1 MNGSRNRTD
10 DAAAALGAQY
20 SGIAAIYDRLMVGV
34 DYEAWADY
42 VTRLIR
48 HWGGDSRSL
57 IDLACGTGSS
67 TLPFARRGYAIEGM
81 DLSEAMLR
89 QARIKAKQE
98 ALPVRFFQ
106 GDLRSFKTDKQYDL
120 ALLFQD
126 GLNYLLTD
134 SELAAALKCV
144 YRCLNPGGLFIFDL
158 TRPSLRGG
166 EAEGSV
172 CWADDENMTLI
183 WESCYRPGEE
193 IWEVTLTVFYR
204 EEGDQY
210 YRKFQERHS
219 ERDFEPG
226 LVERLLKAAGFA
238 VKGCYA
244 TFSLEPADESRPK
257 LTYVAEKKQDDAHSP
272 L

>member
-1 MNGSRNRTD
+1 MSGARDRNVE
-10 DAAAALGAQY
+10 AATESVAPY
-20 SGIAAIYDRLMVGV
+20 SGFAAIYDCVMAGV

-42 VTRLIR
+42 ITKLIQ
-48 HWGGDSRSL
+48 HWGGNPRLL

-126 GLNYLLTD
+126 GLNYLLTE
-134 SELAAALKCV
+134 SELAAALKCI
-144 YRCLNPGGLFIFDL
+144 YRCLNPGGMFIFDL

-166 EAEGSV
+166 EAKGTV
-172 CWADDENMTLI
+172 YWADDENLTLI
-183 WESCYRPGEE
+183 WQSFYRPGEG
-193 IWEVTLTVFYR
+193 IWEVTLTAFYR
-204 EEGDQY
+204 EEGHQY
-210 YRKFQERHS
+210 YRKFQEKHC

-226 LVERLLKAAGFA
+226 LVKRLLEAAGFA

-244 TFSLEPADESRPK
+244 TFSLEPSDGDRPK
-257 LTYVAEKKQDDAHSP
+257 LTFVAEKK
-272 L
+272 